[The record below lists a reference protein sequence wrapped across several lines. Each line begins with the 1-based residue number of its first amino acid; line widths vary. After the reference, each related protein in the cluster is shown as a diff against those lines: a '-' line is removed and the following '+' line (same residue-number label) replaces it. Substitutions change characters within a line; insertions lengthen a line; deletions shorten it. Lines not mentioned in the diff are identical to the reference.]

1 MTLAIGCAA
10 IFALGLYGVLTRR
23 DLIAIVVSAELMIG
37 AANVQL
43 VALALSRGADGAFV
57 SSFAPCAHDGAT
69 GSAAAM
75 ISRTAAMRA
84 VLQIVEGFAR
94 IYRFSGKL
102 PSRQKLTCQRSS

>member
-43 VALALSRGADGAFV
+43 VALALSRGADGASV
-57 SSFAPCAHDGAT
+57 SSFALLVIVAMAAETAVGLAIIVSAWRRGKREQIDDFREVT
-69 GSAAAM
+69 G
-75 ISRTAAMRA
+75 
-84 VLQIVEGFAR
+84 
-94 IYRFSGKL
+94 
-102 PSRQKLTCQRSS
+102 